1 MKNVEISISFI
12 FSLLEQCGFN
22 SYDGEPITQLE
33 HALQCAFLALHNN
46 ATSYQV
52 IAALLHDIGH
62 LLPSRELDMQS
73 VWGVVNH
80 GERGSIVLREL
91 GFPESVTEPVR
102 LHVSAKQYLCSVESE
117 YFESLSEASKQTL
130 QLQGGIFSPEE
141 CITFKKEPFWEEA
154 VQLRRWDELAKDTNI
169 SANIHPLEYYRS
181 LLLYICRY

>member
-1 MKNVEISISFI
+1 MKNVEVSINFI

-22 SYDGEPITQLE
+22 SYDGEPITQLD

-46 ATSYQV
+46 AKSYQV

-73 VWGVVNH
+73 VLGVVNH